1 MKMSKVSKVIDCSM
15 ADCAYNTS
23 NQCHAMAIT
32 VGSECPM
39 CDTYVEGEQK
49 GGLDDAAGG
58 VGACKMASCKANVD
72 LECTADGIHVQQH
85 GSHPD
90 CASFTPRQRQV

>member
-15 ADCAYNTS
+15 ATCAYNAS
-23 NQCHAMAIT
+23 GQCHTMAIT

-39 CDTYVEGEQK
+39 CDTYVERAQK
-49 GGLDDAAGG
+49 AGLEDETGG

-85 GSHPD
+85 GAHPD
-90 CASFTPRQRQV
+90 CASYTPR